1 MVYFICKKNQVI
13 FFPWKLVLMS
23 HNIFWMLLEKIL
35 WSNQLLILFGDL
47 KKWEWLHLSNFL
59 SGIFG
64 PLHSGWNDFSISSAT
79 TVKHLWKA
87 NQVSYELY
95 YWNGEDKGKLYSP
108 LKTSEISQS
117 PLLLS
122 SQKSFSSFKA
132 YQNTGSQTFLFYQR
146 IYFSSNGMVSPQVK
160 K

>member
-13 FFPWKLVLMS
+13 FFPWKLFLMS

-95 YWNGEDKGKLYSP
+95 YWNGEDKGKRYSP

-122 SQKSFSSFKA
+122 SQKSFSSFRA

-146 IYFSSNGMVSPQVK
+146 ICFSSNGMVSPQVK